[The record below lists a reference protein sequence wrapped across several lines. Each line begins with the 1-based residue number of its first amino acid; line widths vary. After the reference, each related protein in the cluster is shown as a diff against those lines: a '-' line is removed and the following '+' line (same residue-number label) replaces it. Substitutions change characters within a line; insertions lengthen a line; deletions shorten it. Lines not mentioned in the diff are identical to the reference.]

1 MLIRISHVLFL
12 PILIALLSGCVST
25 PQVTERPTNFGDD
38 KGFVAIRV
46 ITNSPVLDPAQGLSN
61 KWRALRAKS
70 VDGTEFSLLPEN
82 GEGRRSSQLFSALLP
97 EGKYRLT
104 ALTGGLTA
112 SLLDSNLEFDVQ
124 KSHITNLGTL
134 IYQPTGN
141 RAYTILQV
149 VRQDD
154 VQSALAAEYP
164 QLYKAA
170 MPNPVLSWKA
180 SGNTSDG
187 TIQSRSAVVVGVP
200 LVSVVGTLTVGIMQ
214 AISDRAGATA
224 AIDAWKT
231 TTDPTAR
238 MSLAKEGTYSLNNLQ
253 QMPGGEIIAGTNLG
267 QILLRD
273 PAKGWIRIDTG
284 DAREL
289 TAVYA
294 SSRQRI
300 LAGGEEGTLIL
311 TNDGGRTWTHLKPP
325 VASALILHVT
335 EHRGE
340 TLVLSLYRNQMYVHS
355 ITDLN
360 TDNWTELKRETA
372 AQLHSIRTWP
382 NLQGMAVI
390 QNNKYMF
397 YVPGQS
403 LHVFDLDKRTWTV
416 RATPGFFREITATND
431 FVVSNSGWRVAPQIT
446 RNAGETWTPFENS
459 CAGIYSGIMSL
470 SFLSP
475 SEAYTLCFHTGAFA
489 GSTSLKKTIDG
500 GKTWEDLIRET
511 PVMAMQM
518 FAAKGLIFYS
528 DITGRIYASKD
539 GGATWLVERRA
550 YQ

>member
-1 MLIRISHVLFL
+1 MLIRISHALFL
-12 PILIALLSGCVST
+12 PFLIALLSGCVAT
-25 PQVTERPTNFGDD
+25 PQISERPTSFGDG
-38 KGFVAIRV
+38 KGFVVVRV
-46 ITNSPVLDPAQGLSN
+46 ITNSPVLDPAGGLSN
-61 KWRALRAKS
+61 KWGALRVKS

-97 EGKYRLT
+97 QGEYRVT
-104 ALTGGLTA
+104 ALIGGLTA
-112 SLLDSNLEFDVQ
+112 SLLESNLEFDIQ

-141 RAYTILQV
+141 RAYTVLQV
-149 VRQDD
+149 TRQND
-154 VQSALAAEYP
+154 VQSALTTEYP

-170 MPNPVLSWKA
+170 MSNPVLSWRS
-180 SGNTSDG
+180 SGNSSNG
-187 TIQSRSAVVVGVP
+187 TIQSPSTVVVGVP
-200 LVSVVGTLTVGIMQ
+200 LVSLVGTLTVGIMQ

-231 TTDPTAR
+231 TTDPTAK
-238 MSLAKEGTYSLNNLQ
+238 MALAKEGTYSLNNLQ

-289 TAVYA
+289 TAVHA
-294 SSRQRI
+294 SSQQRI
-300 LAGGEEGTLIL
+300 LAGGEEGTLIV
-311 TNDGGRTWTHLKPP
+311 TNDGGHTWKHLKPP
-325 VASALILHVT
+325 VASALILHLT

-340 TLVLSLYRNQMYVHS
+340 TLVLSLYRDQMYVHS
-355 ITDLN
+355 TTDLN
-360 TDNWTELKRETA
+360 TASWTELKRETA
-372 AQLHSIRTWP
+372 AQTHSILTWP
-382 NLQGMAVI
+382 NLQGMAAI

-403 LHVFDLDKRTWTV
+403 LHVFDLDKRTWTI
-416 RATPGFFREITATND
+416 RATPGIFREITATSD
-431 FVVSNSGWRVAPQIT
+431 FVVSNSGWRVAPQLT
-446 RNAGETWTPFENS
+446 RNAGETWTPFANS

-475 SEAYTLCFHTGAFA
+475 NEAYMLCFHTGAFV
-489 GSTSLKKTIDG
+489 GSTSLKKTTDG
-500 GKTWEDLIRET
+500 GKTWEDIIKET

-518 FAAKGLIFYS
+518 FAVKGLVFYI
-528 DITGRIYASKD
+528 DLTGRIYGSKD
-539 GGATWLVERRA
+539 GGATWQVERRE